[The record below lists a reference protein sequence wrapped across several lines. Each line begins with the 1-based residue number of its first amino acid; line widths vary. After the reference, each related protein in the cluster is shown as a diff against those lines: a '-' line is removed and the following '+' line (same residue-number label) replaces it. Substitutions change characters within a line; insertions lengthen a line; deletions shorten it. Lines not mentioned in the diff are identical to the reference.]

1 MLSAVNIH
9 QEQIGVSKIVGFCEN
24 RAGTNV
30 PDLAFR
36 VQAESQLSV
45 STYPIFQS
53 KYMIYLRK
61 YSYSRED
68 FFNRMFIIS
77 LGSLKSCQEMFLKE
91 NDGRDGYCLF
101 VSFWGSWSNKIG
113 EFSNLL

>member
-53 KYMIYLRK
+53 KYMIYLRN

-101 VSFWGSWSNKIG
+101 MSFCCS
-113 EFSNLL
+113 